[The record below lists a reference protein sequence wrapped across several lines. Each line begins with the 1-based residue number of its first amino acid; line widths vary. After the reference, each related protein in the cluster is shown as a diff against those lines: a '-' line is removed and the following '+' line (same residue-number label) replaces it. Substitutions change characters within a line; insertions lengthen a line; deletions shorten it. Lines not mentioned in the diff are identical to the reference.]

1 MAAHASSNTLSP
13 PAVPSRPSAA
23 PPRHWRV
30 DTFRSL
36 RHRNYRLYFSGQLV
50 SLTGSWVQTAALTW
64 LAYDLTKQS
73 CWLALI
79 GAVQVLPTFLLG
91 AWGGTLADRLPKR
104 SLIFTCQAL
113 LLVLALLLAGIVGLG
128 LATRWHLLVIAT
140 VCGVVNA
147 VDLPARL
154 SFVIE
159 MVGRDDLPNA
169 VALNALQFNTGRA
182 VGPAVS
188 AILLPL
194 LGPALCF
201 LVNGLSFLAVLV
213 ALAWMDL
220 PPWVVP
226 PRGHERHSRLAGFR
240 YLRGRRGLLLLIGL
254 SGALSLFAWPM
265 LSLLPA
271 LSHQEL
277 EAGEGGYSW
286 MLSAVGFGALVGAL
300 LVASFGSRLKARVFL
315 GIGVVLGT
323 VGLGGLALVRY
334 LPLAMGCCAVF
345 GCGLILFFATSQ
357 AVLQLNSTDDN
368 RGRVMG
374 IWSMV
379 LSGAHPLGHLL
390 AGPAADRWG
399 VPLVLTMQGL
409 GIAVAGGIVM
419 ALWRASQGRRG

>member
-1 MAAHASSNTLSP
+1 MAAHTSSNTLPPPVVASP
-13 PAVPSRPSAA
+13 PPTV
-23 PPRHWRV
+23 PPRRWRV

-36 RHRNYRLYFSGQLV
+36 RHRNYRLYFFGQIV
-50 SLTGSWVQTAALTW
+50 SQIGSWVQTAALTW
-64 LAYDLTKQS
+64 LAYDLTRQS
-73 CWLALI
+73 CWPALI

-104 SLIFTCQAL
+104 SLIFSCQAL
-113 LLVLALLLAGIVGLG
+113 LLVLALMLAAFVGLG
-128 LATRWHLLVIAT
+128 LATPWHLLVIAT

-169 VALNALQFNTGRA
+169 VALNALQFNTARA
-182 VGPAVS
+182 VGPAVC
-188 AILLPL
+188 AVLLPL

-201 LVNGLSFLAVLV
+201 LVNGVSFFAVLA

-226 PRGHERHSRLAGFR
+226 PTGRQRGSMLSGFR
-240 YLRGRRGLLLLIGL
+240 YLEGRRGLLLLLGL
-254 SGALSLFAWPM
+254 SGALSLFGWPV

-277 EAGEGGYSW
+277 HAGEGGYSW

-300 LVASFGSRLKARVFL
+300 LVASFSSRLRPRVFL
-315 GIGVVLGT
+315 GTGVVLG
-323 VGLGGLALVRY
+323 VAGLTGLAVVQW
-334 LPLAMGCCAVF
+334 LPLAMACCAVL

-357 AVLQLNSTDDN
+357 AVMQLSSTDAN

-399 VPLVLTMQGL
+399 VPLVLAVEGL
-409 GIAVAGGIVM
+409 GIAVATGVVLGLKW
-419 ALWRASQGRRG
+419 AGQRRRG